1 MPGEFVPRIHF
12 PPLLSSL
19 LTTFCPFLP
28 VWQVCLGF
36 ASCSLWTASQP
47 LFSFRHVF
55 LQIPTGSSSPM
66 IGPSPYSLFPA
77 HQFKAIFNLLRAH
90 QLFPDVCAGKRQ
102 LFWVPGG
109 QQGLPWALGA
119 GAGLC
124 SLSVSVQDPGPAM
137 VPTPVTE
144 TLWCGLR
151 LGTFRLW
158 SQGRPGLT
166 GLGGGSLARCSGQE
180 CSLPRTLTPQEPESY
195 LPQHKNLSGVSGH
208 LPSIFWGR

>member
-1 MPGEFVPRIHF
+1 
-12 PPLLSSL
+12 
-19 LTTFCPFLP
+19 
-28 VWQVCLGF
+28 
-36 ASCSLWTASQP
+36 
-47 LFSFRHVF
+47 
-55 LQIPTGSSSPM
+55 
-66 IGPSPYSLFPA
+66 
-77 HQFKAIFNLLRAH
+77 
-90 QLFPDVCAGKRQ
+90 
-102 LFWVPGG
+102 
-109 QQGLPWALGA
+109 
-119 GAGLC
+119 
-124 SLSVSVQDPGPAM
+124 M

>member
-1 MPGEFVPRIHF
+1 
-12 PPLLSSL
+12 
-19 LTTFCPFLP
+19 
-28 VWQVCLGF
+28 
-36 ASCSLWTASQP
+36 
-47 LFSFRHVF
+47 
-55 LQIPTGSSSPM
+55 M

-90 QLFPDVCAGKRQ
+90 LLFPDVCGGKRQ
-102 LFWVPGG
+102 LSWVPGG

-124 SLSVSVQDPGPAM
+124 SLGVSVQGPGPAV

-180 CSLPRTLTPQEPESY
+180 CSLPRTLTPRSLSPTSPSTRTCQECQVTYHPFSGAGEA
-195 LPQHKNLSGVSGH
+195 PQGSLGASGDVCA
-208 LPSIFWGR
+208 